1 MTKKYET
8 IDQGLTKTEPNLGD
22 SGRQNLEARAY
33 ASSVYSGQT
42 MINEK
47 RVAFISSGALRQR
60 LYLGMCL
67 CRGST
72 YHERLLLEKWQDVEL
87 RTDRMDLYT
96 ASPQY
101 HFCHLLVW

>member
-22 SGRQNLEARAY
+22 SGRQNLETRAY

-47 RVAFISSGALRQR
+47 REWLWSFETEA
-60 LYLGMCL
+60 YLGMCL

-72 YHERLLLEKWQDVEL
+72 CHERLLLEKWQDVEL